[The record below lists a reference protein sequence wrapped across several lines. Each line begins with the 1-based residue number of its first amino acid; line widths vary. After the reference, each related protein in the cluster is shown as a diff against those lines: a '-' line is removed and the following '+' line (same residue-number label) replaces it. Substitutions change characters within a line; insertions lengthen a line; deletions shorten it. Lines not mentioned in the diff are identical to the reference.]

1 MQGAE
6 AFFNKPSPFQ
16 KAAEKEREEA
26 EAAAEGDA
34 RVANAVDNA
43 VDSAETAVETTGE
56 VVEVRFVY
64 DRSPETVLN
73 GMCRTALCD
82 NARAL

>member
-26 EAAAEGDA
+26 EAAAEADD
-34 RVANAVDNA
+34 RVANA

-56 VVEVRFVY
+56 VISVRFRCY
-64 DRSPETVLN
+64 LRAH
-73 GMCRTALCD
+73 GMIGLLILSIMKCATSFA
-82 NARAL
+82 